1 MPTIAEIRAQY
12 PQYEDLSDA
21 KLADGLYQKF
31 YSDMPREEFNS
42 KIGLNA
48 AVPERTT
55 SIADAVTDIPR
66 EIGGAFNENL
76 GAIKSGI
83 TDRGSKGPIEGLLG
97 TGKALLAIPGIV
109 ASPITGTARS
119 LIGHPLAQA
128 EHALG
133 SLINPSVA
141 AKDDPQKMYEAAK
154 GDVDLSMSAMGSRG
168 LPAPRPI
175 PQLAPTISND
185 VVNAADRLGIGVP
198 RAIASD
204 NIAVQRLG
212 QGIRNIPIVGDRIP
226 RATQQLTDDLGS
238 VVQRTAD
245 DFGQGSGSN
254 VANRVGNV
262 IGSAADVETQ
272 AATRAARQT
281 DEAATAAWEAA
292 NAGRLQALDVADA
305 QALQRSRQAVGD
317 MSPQDMGQTIAA
329 RLRSGEQEARARKEQ
344 LYNVAGQS
352 GGAIHADAVSG
363 IQRDVMRNLERDGLI
378 IDPLLTPAANRMVEE
393 LGKASKLREGGAVRS
408 SNGVPTAKTIP
419 TARASNVPD
428 SSGDAP
434 QSLLEFLSSNGGLGF
449 DSELAAIGAH
459 GHTVNVGGVGRRK
472 LVKQGGL
479 SLDYA
484 REAAEQAG
492 YLQGEYNKTSTVS
505 DLLDMIDAEMR
516 GQKRFP
522 YGAEGSLSK
531 RERVA
536 MGEREQ
542 HEYDGHIRGIKEDI
556 AASGHANLSHG
567 IRNRVVD
574 EMSRHRVS
582 ADDAVDSVV
591 GELGQNDR
599 AIYSADFSGAPVD
612 MQDIEQ
618 TRKKLGFLSSAASN
632 DSDRRAARHVMRG
645 FDDWLNSAFDNA
657 LFSGSDEALQA
668 FKDARAANADW
679 RTRFGF
685 NARDD
690 ADRIVNRI
698 ATGEV
703 TPQEV
708 SNWLVGASKVGS
720 KGVSSRLLTRIAE
733 ATGND
738 PESMQAIRGGI
749 WNRLSQS
756 TGGVD
761 AKAGVKSAN
770 AIYEFLNG
778 SGRDI
783 ANRLLFGFN
792 ARDDADRIVNRI
804 ATGEVTPQEVS
815 NWLVGASK
823 VGSKGVSSRLLTRIA
838 EATGNDPES
847 MQAIRGGIWNRL
859 SQSTGGVDAKAG
871 VKSANA
877 IYEFLNG
884 SGRDIANRLFTPDQR
899 AIMTAYADT
908 VRNTFAQRRAAP
920 GIERATKP
928 TPTDVGVGPMQELA
942 NTVLGRNGKT
952 DEALFAAINSYA
964 KSGGRG
970 DIQTLSRI
978 VKALPEQHRGDLAG
992 SIIRQIGISPRTGQF
1007 SPDVFASQWQ
1017 TYTPQA
1023 KTILFGNAGPHRQAL
1038 DDIMAVSE
1046 RMKQIGNRFGN
1057 PSGTAQNANI
1067 FAIGAGAMAAPLTTL
1082 TAALGGSV
1090 VARILASPVTA
1101 ASAAKWSKAYVAAS
1115 MRPTAQTIAAYNA
1128 ASQNLNNVIAG
1139 PRQDAGSSG
1148 FALPSLLSNAGRG
1161 RTIAP
1166 LGANGR

>member
-783 ANRLLFGFN
+783 ANRL
-792 ARDDADRIVNRI
+792 
-804 ATGEVTPQEVS
+804 
-815 NWLVGASK
+815 
-823 VGSKGVSSRLLTRIA
+823 
-838 EATGNDPES
+838 
-847 MQAIRGGIWNRL
+847 
-859 SQSTGGVDAKAG
+859 
-871 VKSANA
+871 
-877 IYEFLNG
+877 
-884 SGRDIANRLFTPDQR
+884 FTPDQR

-978 VKALPEQHRGDLAG
+978 VKALPEQDRGDLAG

>member
-21 KLADGLYQKF
+21 KLADGIYQKF
-31 YSDMPREEFNS
+31 YSDLPRAQFDS

-48 AVPERTT
+48 VSERAT
-55 SIADAVTDIPR
+55 SITDAVTDIPR
-66 EIGGAFNENL
+66 EIGAAFNENL
-76 GAIKSGI
+76 DAIKAGV
-83 TDRGSKGPIEGLLG
+83 TDRGSKGPIDGLLG

-109 ASPITGTARS
+109 ASPLTGASRS

-133 SLINPSVA
+133 SLINPSLA

-168 LPAPRPI
+168 LPAPKPI

-185 VVNAADRLGIGVP
+185 IVSAADRLGLGVP

-204 NIAVQRLG
+204 NIAVQRIG
-212 QGIRNIPIVGDRIP
+212 QGIRNIPVVGDRIP

-245 DFGQGSGSN
+245 EFGQGSGPN

-262 IGSAADVETQ
+262 LGSAAEGETA

-281 DEAATAAWEAA
+281 DEAAAAAWEAA
-292 NAGRLQALDVADA
+292 NAGRLQALDAADV

-317 MSPQDMGQTIAA
+317 MSPQDMGQTISA
-329 RLRSGEQEARARKEQ
+329 RLRAGEQEARARKEQ

-352 GGAIHADAVSG
+352 GGAVHADAVSG
-363 IQRDVMRNLERDGLI
+363 MQRDVLRNLERDGLV

-393 LGKASKLREGGAVRS
+393 LGKASKLQLAPAARVSET
-408 SNGVPTAKTIP
+408 VPLAKP
-419 TARASNVPD
+419 ASARPVATSE
-428 SSGDAP
+428 SERP
-434 QSLLEFLSSNGGLGF
+434 QSLLEFLASKGGLGP
-449 DSELAAIGAH
+449 DSELEAIGAH
-459 GHTVNVGGVGRRK
+459 GHNVNVGGVGRRK
-472 LVKQGGL
+472 LVRQGGL
-479 SLDYA
+479 QLDYA
-484 REAAEQAG
+484 REAAEEAG
-492 YLQGEYNKTSTVS
+492 YLTGGHNQTATTTE
-505 DLLDMIDAEMR
+505 LLDMIDAEMR
-516 GQKRFP
+516 GQKRYPF
-522 YGAEGSLSK
+522 GSEGTLSK

-542 HEYDGHIRGIKEDI
+542 HEYDSHIRGIKDDL
-556 AASGHANLSHG
+556 AAAGYNNLNPS
-567 IRNRVVD
+567 IKRSVID
-574 EMSRHRVS
+574 QMSRGRG
-582 ADDAVDSVV
+582 ADEAALDVV
-591 GELGQNDR
+591 GGLDQKDR

-657 LFSGSDEALQA
+657 LFSGSDEALKA
-668 FKDARAANADW
+668 FKDARAANAEW
-679 RTRFGF
+679 RTKFGF

-690 ADRIVNRI
+690 ADRIVNKI

-708 SNWLVGASKVGS
+708 SNWLLGASKVGS

-733 ATGND
+733 ATGDD
-738 PESMQAIRGGI
+738 PESLQAIRGGI

-761 AKAGVKSAN
+761 AKSGVKSAN
-770 AIYEFLNG
+770 EIYEFLNG
-778 SGRDI
+778 SGRD
-783 ANRLLFGFN
+783 
-792 ARDDADRIVNRI
+792 V
-804 ATGEVTPQEVS
+804 
-815 NWLVGASK
+815 
-823 VGSKGVSSRLLTRIA
+823 
-838 EATGNDPES
+838 
-847 MQAIRGGIWNRL
+847 
-859 SQSTGGVDAKAG
+859 
-871 VKSANA
+871 
-877 IYEFLNG
+877 
-884 SGRDIANRLFTPDQR
+884 ANRLFTPEQR

-942 NTVLGRNGKT
+942 NTVLGRNGRT

-978 VKALPEQHRGDLAG
+978 VKALPPQDRGDLAG
-992 SIIRQIGISPRTGQF
+992 SIIRQMGVSPRTGQF

-1023 KTILFGNAGPHRQAL
+1023 KTILFGNAGQHRQAL
-1038 DDIMAVSE
+1038 DDIMRISE

-1101 ASAAKWSKAYVAAS
+1101 GSASKWSKAYVATS
-1115 MRPTAQTIAAYNA
+1115 MNRNAQTIAAYNT
-1128 ASQNLNNVIAG
+1128 ASQNLNNAIASSS
-1139 PRQDAGSSG
+1139 QDAGSSF
-1148 FALPSLLSNAGRG
+1148 FAPPSLLSNAGRG
-1161 RTIAP
+1161 RTIDR
-1166 LGANGR
+1166 LGASGQ